1 MDIESIKLEV
11 YDYTKEKEFYKLFIM
26 WNGEI
31 DYDVFVNSLDKM
43 SKDERVKIVIACKE
57 NKMIGYAQTRR
68 VVDLGFEEYY
78 KVEQV
83 FVREDFRKYGIG
95 KIIMNK
101 VEDIARCENVFE
113 IRLNSEVDN
122 KKAHSFYEKLG
133 YEFYK
138 TSKFYSKK
146 I

>member
-1 MDIESIKLEV
+1 MDKSIKLET
-11 YDYTKEKEFYKLFIM
+11 YDYKKEKEFYNLFTI

-31 DYDVFVNSLDKM
+31 EYGVFLNSLEKM
-43 SKDERVKIVIACKE
+43 SKDERAKIVMAYK
-57 NKMIGYAQTRR
+57 NDKMIGYAQIRR

-83 FVREDFRKYGIG
+83 FVKDEERKHGLG
-95 KIIMNK
+95 KNIMIK
-101 VEDIARCENVFE
+101 VEELAKKDGVFE
-113 IRLNSEVDN
+113 IRLNSEIDN
-122 KKAHSFYEKLG
+122 KSAHSFYEKIG

-138 TSKFYSKK
+138 TSRFYSKK